1 VVPDPDIRSI
11 GKGLNVC
18 EGGVNTGQMKL
29 AVAMVN
35 DALAL
40 SQQHLE
46 QLHRLAD
53 QGHRAATSAELAQAS
68 VLLGEARE
76 KLESAVQQL
85 GYVDHDDVTIELL

>member
-1 VVPDPDIRSI
+1 M
-11 GKGLNVC
+11 C

-46 QLHRLAD
+46 QLHHLAD
-53 QGHRAATSAELAQAS
+53 HGDRAELSAALAQ
-68 VLLGEARE
+68 VTVMLGEARD
-76 KLESAVQQL
+76 KLESAVEGL
-85 GYVDHDDVTIELL
+85 DGHDDGVTIELL